1 MGNESPQGD
10 ATCKVNYYL
19 QDDEYSYSKIT
30 FKEDTPPIDM
40 NDGYVQDISAS
51 QGSVNIE
58 NLVEGQKYYFTI
70 FTDKSESESF
80 PYIVGPVITDWV
92 NAELPSPMIIGE
104 LTKPYK
110 FENFTEIE
118 HITSAETHRLGFL
131 YTKYNGTGNA
141 WLFDDIIPSG
151 STVRPF
157 WLFGNQNRGIYID
170 YRYVDT
176 SHLVICPYFMVYY
189 RNELLVERQLENIA
203 SAPVYGNNIIYA
215 GKNDI
220 TKKGSMIVLF
230 SSGQYDRIYP
240 MLLNDTKLYYFITNR
255 PNPADY
261 EWYINQINGTGFTW
275 KDLARNSGSGYNK
288 YPFSDYSQWRSDNG
302 STGSF
307 DITANSDAYVFQT
320 EKSRID
326 IVTTDY
332 VTYSAVLN
340 PTHPFEREY
349 YDSFSTY
356 GYYTV
361 GKCRY
366 NSKYQY
372 VIQGMTNEV
381 NGYPYTTTGTL
392 EDVLTYLVN
401 HCRNVS
407 IYVNG
412 DCWSEV
418 WGE

>member
-19 QDDEYSYSKIT
+19 QDDKYTYSKIT

-51 QGSVNIE
+51 QSSVNIE

-70 FTDKSESESF
+70 FTNKSESESF

-92 NAELPSPMIIGE
+92 NAELPSPMVSAIT
-104 LTKPYK
+104 TKPYK
-110 FENFTEIE
+110 YENQEAISSGISNNDME
-118 HITSAETHRLGFL
+118 KLGYDLEDSTKDL
-131 YTKYNGTGNA
+131 Y
-141 WLFDDIIPSG
+141 
-151 STVRPF
+151 
-157 WLFGNQNRGIYID
+157 
-170 YRYVDT
+170 
-176 SHLVICPYFMVYY
+176 
-189 RNELLVERQLENIA
+189 
-203 SAPVYGNNIIYA
+203 NNIIPTSSSSRAFWIFGNNQRGLYVYYKNETQQTTQA
-215 GKNDI
+215 YIWMKAYYKGTVLFDERLEWLASAQHARQGRIYVGKNDI
-220 TKKGSMIVLF
+220 TKKGSIF
-230 SSGQYDRIYP
+230 FISYP
-240 MLLNDTKLYYFITNR
+240 INWAITNAATLNTLLENDSTTYYFITNR

-307 DITANSDAYVFQT
+307 DITSNGDAYVFQT

-332 VTYSAVLN
+332 VTYSAILN
-340 PTHPFEREY
+340 PTNPFEQEY

-356 GYYTV
+356 GYYIV
-361 GKCRY
+361 GRCRY

-381 NGYPYTTTGTL
+381 NGYPYTATGTL
-392 EDVLTYLVN
+392 EEVLTYLVN

-418 WGE
+418 